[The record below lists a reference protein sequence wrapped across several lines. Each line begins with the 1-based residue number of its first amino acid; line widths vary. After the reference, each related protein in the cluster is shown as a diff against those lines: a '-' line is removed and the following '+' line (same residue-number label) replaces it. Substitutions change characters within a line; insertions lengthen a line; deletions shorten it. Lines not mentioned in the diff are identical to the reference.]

1 MNRIEQREFAAEI
14 AKTSKGEGDRRTTVA
29 GIQKAKKSLANRRS
43 TMKVDD

>member
-1 MNRIEQREFAAEI
+1 MFFNV
-14 AKTSKGEGDRRTTVA
+14 GRTTVA